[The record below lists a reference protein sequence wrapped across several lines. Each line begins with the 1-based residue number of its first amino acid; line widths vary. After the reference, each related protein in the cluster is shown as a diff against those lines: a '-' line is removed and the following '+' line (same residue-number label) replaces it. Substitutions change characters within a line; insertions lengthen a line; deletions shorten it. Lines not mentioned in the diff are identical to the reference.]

1 MLNTLTTRN
10 SLTVTTVITACCL
23 MFVTPQGRDHFNV
36 NPAAES
42 ELIYLADSSQTPNTS
57 TQQTPSIAS
66 PNIEPELN
74 DLGAELEAQAV
85 EALKLFA
92 APIPEEIPEP
102 TPEKR

>member
-23 MFVTPQGRDHFNV
+23 MFVTPQGRDHFNFKT
-36 NPAAES
+36 AAES
-42 ELIYLADSSQTPNTS
+42 EFIYLADSSQTPNTS
-57 TQQTPSIAS
+57 TPQTPSIAS

-92 APIPEEIPEP
+92 APVPEEIPEP